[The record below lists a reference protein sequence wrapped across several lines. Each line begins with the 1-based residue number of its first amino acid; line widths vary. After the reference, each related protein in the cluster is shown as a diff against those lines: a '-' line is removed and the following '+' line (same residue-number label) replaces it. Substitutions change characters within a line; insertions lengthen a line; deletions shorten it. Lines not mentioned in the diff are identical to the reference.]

1 MQHRFRRPL
10 QVFLVLALATILAG
24 CGGVRQQL
32 GLVRNAPD
40 EFTVVRKAP
49 LVIPPDFNLRP
60 PQPGALGPQEPDSSS
75 RAQAALL
82 GGDVRPGQA
91 TGSRGEQALL
101 ANVGASGAAPN
112 IREVLQ
118 AENSLSQ
125 RDENFVQRLM
135 FWRADEQGRDVVN
148 PSQETRRLQQ
158 QASASNTGAG
168 DQKPA
173 TIRRK
178 GRSLLNVF

>member
-1 MQHRFRRPL
+1 MPHRSHRPL
-10 QVFLVLALATILAG
+10 RILLAFGLVATLAA
-24 CGGVRQQL
+24 CSGVRQQL

-60 PQPGALGPQEPDSSS
+60 PQPGAVGPQEPDSST

-82 GGDVRPGQA
+82 GGDIRASQGGA
-91 TGSRGEQALL
+91 SRGEQALL
-101 ANVGASGAAPN
+101 ASAGADGAAPN

-118 AENSLSQ
+118 AESSLSQ
-125 RDENFVQRLM
+125 RDDNFVQRLM
-135 FWRADEQGRDVVN
+135 FWRTDEQGRDVVN

-158 QASASNTGAG
+158 QAAASNTSAG
-168 DQKPA
+168 DQQPA

-178 GRSLLNVF
+178 SRSLLDAF

>member
-10 QVFLVLALATILAG
+10 QVSLVLVVAGLLAG

-60 PQPGALGPQEPDSSS
+60 PQPGAVGPQEPDSST

-101 ANVGASGAAPN
+101 ANAGASGAAPN

-135 FWRADEQGRDVVN
+135 FWRSDTQQLDLVKPA
-148 PSQETRRLQQ
+148 QETRRLQQ
-158 QASASNTGAG
+158 QASASNTSAG
-168 DQKPA
+168 DQQPA

>member
-1 MQHRFRRPL
+1 MQHRFDRPL
-10 QVFLVLALATILAG
+10 RILLALGLVATLAA
-24 CGGVRQQL
+24 CSGVRQQF

-60 PQPGALGPQEPDSSS
+60 PQPGAVGPQEPDSST

-82 GGDVRPGQA
+82 GGDVRPGQSA
-91 TGSRGEQALL
+91 ASRGEQALL
-101 ANVGASGAAPN
+101 ASAGAVGAAPN

-118 AENSLSQ
+118 AESSLTQ

-135 FWRADEQGRDVVN
+135 FWRTDAQERDVVN

-158 QASASNTGAG
+158 QTAAANTGAEG
-168 DQKPA
+168 QQPA

-178 GRSLLNVF
+178 SRSLLNVF

>member
-1 MQHRFRRPL
+1 MQHRSHRPF
-10 QVFLVLALATILAG
+10 QVFFVLALAGLLAG

-60 PQPGALGPQEPDSSS
+60 PQPGAVGLQEPDSST
-75 RAQAALL
+75 RAQAALV
-82 GGDVRPGQA
+82 GGDVRTGQGA
-91 TGSRGEQALL
+91 ASRGEQALL
-101 ANVGASGAAPN
+101 ASAGADGAAPI

-118 AENSLSQ
+118 AESSLTQ
-125 RDENFVQRLM
+125 RDESFVQRLM
-135 FWRADEQGRDVVN
+135 FWRTDAQDKDVVK
-148 PSQETRRLQQ
+148 PVQETRRLQQ
-158 QASASNTGAG
+158 QAAAANTGAG
-168 DQKPA
+168 DQQPA

-178 GRSLLNVF
+178 SRSLLNVF

>member
-1 MQHRFRRPL
+1 MPDRLPRPL
-10 QVFLVLALATILAG
+10 RILLPLALAGALAACSG
-24 CGGVRQQL
+24 LREQM
-32 GLVRNAPD
+32 GLVRTAPD

-60 PQPGALGPQEPDSSS
+60 PQPGALGPQEPAPAE

-82 GGDVRPGQA
+82 GESPRDRQSGA
-91 TGSRGEQALL
+91 SRGEQALL
-101 ANVGASGAAPN
+101 ASAGADAAAPN
-112 IREVLQ
+112 IREVLR
-118 AENSLSQ
+118 AESSLAT

-135 FWRADEQGRDVVN
+135 FWQKDSEGKDVVN

-158 QASASNTGAG
+158 QAAAANTGAG
-168 DQKPA
+168 SQESA

-178 GRSLLNVF
+178 SRSPLSIF